1 MSWIQDVQKLA
12 QTFLTLDDLVF
23 GQELISESLSQVE
36 LAGRQAVGS
45 VVVGS
50 NVAARTF
57 QVGMQAGAKATKVAA
72 QSVEGFVPGAGT
84 VRAFAERVDHG
95 ATEAAE
101 EASRLASYGVEL
113 ARGGARRPPANPVTG
128 DPWLAKS
135 APREMTLGA
144 LLAETATGPLARIA
158 ALPFYLGAD
167 GFRAAA
173 ATRAGGLVQDAG
185 YQGTNL
191 LMDLLPGTGSTSLDT
206 IELRELLAAVAS
218 GAGEA
223 TGRDASGFLAAA
235 VHLAAGDGQRLR
247 RAIEEGVLKMR
258 LLAEQPEVEEILP
271 GLPLNKT
278 VRRLAREIAQK
289 PPKRL
294 AAALG
299 TESYAGRFS
308 AILAAFLEDFDA
320 TRTFAVNYPI
330 VLSALS
336 TGSGALLGAGL
347 YDAGE
352 IERYVRSDDG
362 ESGGGAA
369 RPWSVTDLETFV
381 GQQTVADEDDPDAVE
396 GLFPASTVW
405 LAQDV
410 SFSYSSHVLGR
421 QKALERMERIFG
433 DEVRE
438 RVEADLSLDSDVMGA
453 ARGSDRD
460 GKVRDWIA
468 AVREETELCR
478 LRDRCGEQLESLQ
491 SFAASPFTYR
501 PRQVEGRIE
510 VLSTFL
516 SLTGQQLAL
525 ASDDGVA
532 SRVEARQRFADW
544 ADGGW
549 QGKRPRSADY
559 A

>member
-1 MSWIQDVQKLA
+1 MSWIEDVQKLA
-12 QTFLTLDDLVF
+12 QKFLTLDDLVF
-23 GQELISESLSQVE
+23 GQELVSESLSQVE

-57 QVGMQAGAKATKVAA
+57 QIGMQAGAKATKVAA

-84 VRAFAERVDHG
+84 VRAFAERVDHS

-101 EASRLASYGVEL
+101 EASRLASYAVEL
-113 ARGGARRPPANPVTG
+113 ARGGERRPPANPVTG

-135 APREMTLGA
+135 APREMTLGG
-144 LLAETATGPLARIA
+144 LLAETTTGPLARIA

-167 GFRAAA
+167 GFRIAAA
-173 ATRAGGLVQDAG
+173 SRAGGLVQGAG
-185 YQGTNL
+185 YQGTNM

-235 VHLAAGDGQRLR
+235 FHLAAGDGQRLR
-247 RAIEEGVLKMR
+247 RAIEEGVEKMR

-278 VRRLAREIAQK
+278 VRRLAREIADT
-289 PPKRL
+289 PPRRL
-294 AAALG
+294 TAALAI
-299 TESYAGRFS
+299 ESYTERFS
-308 AILAAFLEDFDA
+308 AILAAFLNDFDA

-336 TGSGALLGAGL
+336 TSSGALLGAGL

-362 ESGGGAA
+362 QSGGMA

-381 GQQTVADEDDPDAVE
+381 GQQAVCDEDDPDAVE
-396 GLFPASTVW
+396 GLFPSSVVW

-410 SFSYSSHVLGR
+410 SFGYSSHVLGR
-421 QKALERMERIFG
+421 QKALERLERIFG

-438 RVEADLSLDSDVMGA
+438 RVEADPSLDSDVIRA
-453 ARGSDRD
+453 RRGSDRD
-460 GKVRDWIA
+460 AKVRDWVA
-468 AVREETELCR
+468 AVRDVAELCR
-478 LRDRCGEQLESLQ
+478 LRDRCVEQLESLQ
-491 SFAASPFTYR
+491 SFAAMPFVYV
-501 PRQVEGRIE
+501 PDQVKERIE

-516 SLTGQQLAL
+516 SLTGQRLAL
-525 ASDDGVA
+525 ASDEGVA
-532 SRVEARQRFADW
+532 SRAEARKRFAEW
-544 ADGGW
+544 AE
-549 QGKRPRSADY
+549 SA

>member
-1 MSWIQDVQKLA
+1 MSWKEDVQKLA
-12 QTFLTLDDLVF
+12 QSFLTLDDLVF
-23 GQELISESLSQVE
+23 GQELISEGLSQVE

-57 QVGMQAGAKATKVAA
+57 QVGVQAGAKATKVAA
-72 QSVEGFVPGAGT
+72 QTVEGFVPGAGT
-84 VRAFAERVDHG
+84 LRAFAERVGHG

-101 EASRLASYGVEL
+101 EASRLASFGVEL
-113 ARGGARRPPANPVTG
+113 ARSGKRRPPANPVTG

-173 ATRAGGLVQDAG
+173 ASRAGALVQDAG
-185 YQGTNL
+185 YQGSNL

-223 TGRDASGFLAAA
+223 TGRDAGGFFAAA
-235 VHLAAGDGQRLR
+235 VHLAAGDARRLR
-247 RAIEEGVLKMR
+247 RAMVDGVEKMR

-278 VRRLAREIAQK
+278 VRRLAREIAEK

-294 AAALG
+294 TAALG
-299 TESYAGRFS
+299 VEGYGERLS
-308 AILAAFLEDFDA
+308 AILGAFLEDFDA

-330 VLSALS
+330 VLGALS
-336 TGSGALLGAGL
+336 ASSGALLSAGL

-362 ESGGGAA
+362 ESGGGVA

-381 GQQTVADEDDPDAVE
+381 GRQSVADEDDPDAVG
-396 GLFPASTVW
+396 GLFPASTVR

-410 SFSYSSHVLGR
+410 SFSYSSHALGR
-421 QKALERMERIFG
+421 QKALARLERVFGQEVCERI
-433 DEVRE
+433 
-438 RVEADLSLDSDVMGA
+438 EADPSLDSDVMGA
-453 ARGSDRD
+453 PRGSDRD
-460 GKVRDWIA
+460 AKVRDWIA
-468 AVREETELCR
+468 AVREEAELCR
-478 LRDRCGEQLESLQ
+478 LRDLCGEQLESLLR
-491 SFAASPFTYR
+491 FVASPFTYR
-501 PRQVEGRIE
+501 PRQIEERIE

-516 SLTGQQLAL
+516 SLASQRLAL
-525 ASDDGVA
+525 ASDDGAA
-532 SRVEARQRFADW
+532 SRAEARKRFAEW
-544 ADGGW
+544 AEG
-549 QGKRPRSADY
+549 A